1 MNNTL
6 IDVIKN
12 AGRLHRGIRFLEFD
26 GKMSEISYD
35 KLYDIAKR
43 QLNMLYAVG
52 VKRGDE
58 VILQIPDIYSF
69 ICAFWACILG
79 GIIAVPVPA
88 ASSESEYFRV
98 YRIWY
103 KLHNPHILTTTL
115 YNNKLIDYVKG
126 LNEYEMAEKISKGF
140 VDCTKLSENAEPCE
154 PAEIIPSDIAYLQ
167 FSSGSTTEPKGVR
180 LTHDQIIA
188 NLEGISSKGN
198 INEND
203 SGISWLPLSHDMGIV
218 GFHFVPAFLGVEQ
231 CLMNPSCFIND
242 PIGYLQIISKFRY
255 TITGIPNFGYGVL
268 LQALEHAPERAQ
280 NLDLSSLRLV
290 FNGAEPISVE
300 TINRFCKT
308 MQPFGLQE
316 NAMYPVYGLAEAV
329 LAVAFP
335 NPGDKYH
342 YLTLDSD
349 AIGWEDEIRIID
361 EYNTGAIRVMSEGQA
376 VKHCSIRICNRT
388 DKALPDNYVGQIL
401 IKGRNV
407 TKGYYDRHAG
417 DYDVLNKNG
426 WYKTGDMGF
435 IHDSEL
441 YVVGRIKDIIFSNGR
456 NFYAYEIEKCVENS
470 YPELIGKLVACG
482 IGDKKS
488 KNDQLVLFFL
498 SDGKPEQDI
507 RTASD
512 IYNCIYNFFGL
523 RPECFVPTTER
534 FTTMSGKL
542 QRFKYIQRYQK
553 GLYAD
558 ACIKQNQLLV
568 TTDDI
573 REEVIPQNGT
583 EALLFEICKQVLCLD
598 YISVNDNFAQL
609 GVDSLKVVE
618 LFNMI
623 KKQWGDIIAVSDLYS
638 HPSIHSLANY
648 IDSVNNIIQPSLYLR
663 EVVPK
668 QFTTCFTVT
677 SAVKTSVYYGINE
690 ICNSLSISFCSVLY
704 ASVSAVLANHCDA
717 DPFSLY
723 VLEADGKIGKLN
735 FSRDIFN
742 NTKGLLKYASTSII
756 SVSSTEALKTISQKE
771 SIQVLCSMDE
781 VSKSIEF
788 NGIFDLIFELLQFN
802 DSYIF
807 KLSCAD
813 YIGENLAQTLLRE
826 CIIVFSNI
834 YKNIFIQ

>member
-1 MNNTL
+1 MNSTL

-12 AGRLHRGIRFLEFD
+12 AGRLHRGIRFLELD
-26 GKMSEISYD
+26 GNMSEITYD

-43 QLNMLYAVG
+43 QLNMLHAAG
-52 VKRGDE
+52 IRRGDE
-58 VILQIPDIYSF
+58 VILQIPDICSF
-69 ICAFWACILG
+69 VCAFWACILG
-79 GIIAVPVPA
+79 GIIAVPVPV
-88 ASSESEYFRV
+88 ASSESEYYRV
-98 YRIWY
+98 YRIWH

-115 YNNKLIDYVKG
+115 YYNRLIDYVKG
-126 LNEYEMAEKISKGF
+126 LNEIELVDKISKGF

-188 NLEGISSKGN
+188 NLEGISNKAN

-231 CLMNPSCFIND
+231 CLINPSCFISD
-242 PIGYLQIISKFRY
+242 PIGYLQIISKYRY
-255 TITGIPNFGYGVL
+255 TITGIPNFGYSLL
-268 LQALEHAPERAQ
+268 LQALAHTPERVQ

-300 TINRFCKT
+300 IINRFCKT

-316 NAMYPVYGLAEAV
+316 NVMYPVYGLAEAV

-342 YLTLDSD
+342 YLTVDSD
-349 AIGWEDEIRIID
+349 SIGWGDEIRIVD
-361 EYNTGAIRVMSEGQA
+361 EYNTRAIRVISEGQA

-388 DKALPDNYVGQIL
+388 DKSLSDNYVGQIL

-407 TKGYYDRHAG
+407 TKGYYDRCAG
-417 DYDVLNKNG
+417 DYDVLNKDG
-426 WYKTGDMGF
+426 WYKTGDLGF
-435 IHDSEL
+435 IHDGEL

-482 IGDKKS
+482 ISDKKK

-498 SDGKPEQDI
+498 SDGQLEQDI
-507 RTASD
+507 KTATAIS
-512 IYNCIYNFFGL
+512 NCVYNFFGL
-523 RPECFVPTTER
+523 RPECLVPTTER

-542 QRFKYIQRYQK
+542 QRFQYIQRYQK
-553 GLYAD
+553 GVYAN

-568 TTDDI
+568 NTDEMG
-573 REEVIPQNGT
+573 EEVLPQNET
-583 EALLFEICKQVLCLD
+583 EALLFDFCKQTLCLD
-598 YISVNDNFAQL
+598 HISVNDNFAQL

-623 KKQWGDIIAVSDLYS
+623 QKRWGDKVAVSDLYS

-648 IDSVNNIIQPSLYLR
+648 IDSANSKNQPSFHLR

-668 QFTTCFTVT
+668 QFTTCFTLT
-677 SAVKTSVYYGINE
+677 SAIKTSVYDGIKE
-690 ICNSLSISFCSVLY
+690 MCKSLSISFCSVLY
-704 ASVSAVLANHCDA
+704 ASVSAVLAQHCDT
-717 DPFSLY
+717 DSFTLY
-723 VLEADGKIGKLN
+723 VQEADGKLGKLN

-742 NTKGLLKYASTSII
+742 NTKGLLKYISTSVI
-756 SVSSTEALKTISQKE
+756 SVRSTEALKTHSPKD
-771 SIQVLCSMDE
+771 SIQVLCSMDKA
-781 VSKSIEF
+781 SKTIEF
-788 NGIFDLIFELLQFN
+788 NGMFDMAFELLQFD

-813 YIGENLAQTLLRE
+813 YIGESLAQTLLRE
-826 CIIVFSNI
+826 CIIVFTNI
-834 YKNIFIQ
+834 YKKINEL